1 MTLRSLAMLLAA
13 AITTLGAFGAVS
25 SPAMAGGSLK
35 DEPVVEARGGC
46 TGGKFGG
53 AYIGANI
60 GYARHQ
66 DDKLDVNPLA
76 SGNSFGD
83 TDGGVAGGL
92 YYGYNVQCDRMVFGI
107 ESDIGFLDT
116 NTSQTDPC
124 CATITTESDI
134 NWYSTSRLRV
144 GIVHDNR
151 MMFFVTAGLAVA
163 DVDHKI
169 SDPLIIPGGFSE
181 THGDKQWGWTA
192 GAGVDLL
199 RDDRW
204 MLRLEA
210 LYVDLGSETETYT
223 VTGCGIGTCST
234 SYKWEDD
241 FWVARLGISYKFGA
255 REEAVVPL
263 K

>member
-1 MTLRSLAMLLAA
+1 MTLRSLAMLLTA

-60 GYARHQ
+60 GYARHE
-66 DDKLDVNPLA
+66 DDKKDLQLI
-76 SGNSFGD
+76 GNNFGD
-83 TDGGVAGGL
+83 DDSGVAGGL

-107 ESDIGFLDT
+107 ESDIGFLNTD
-116 NTSQTDPC
+116 TSQTDPC

-144 GIVHDNR
+144 GIVHENR

-163 DVDHKI
+163 DIDHKI
-169 SDPLIIPGGFSE
+169 SDPLIFPGGFSE

-192 GAGVDLL
+192 GAGVDIL

-204 MLRLEA
+204 MLRAEA
-210 LYVDLGSETETYT
+210 LYVDLGSRIRN
-223 VTGCGIGTCST
+223 VTSQLGCGIGTCTT
-234 SYKWEDD
+234 SYKWDD
-241 FWVARLGISYKFGA
+241 
-255 REEAVVPL
+255 
-263 K
+263 